1 MKNMSQ
7 STDPQFPPHENTPL
21 ITTAQPGSAYLLESI
36 TGEEISSNL
45 KPLDKING
53 YDVRPGFYEV
63 NGASALPGGVNFTLA
78 SHGAT
83 SCELLLF
90 HRKSSCLLYT
100 SCTHNGVKPY
110 AAFLFYLYVAQ
121 YNGIRRCKYIVC
133 NFRGFHGIISF
144 VVSGLLLLCNIMFCC
159 LYSYI
164 MPFHVRSVNWYFVS
178 VCVHFVTGLLYA
190 LSLIHI

>member
-78 SHGAT
+78 SVSFFYSTGNLQSH
-83 SCELLLF
+83 SQ
-90 HRKSSCLLYT
+90 
-100 SCTHNGVKPY
+100 V
-110 AAFLFYLYVAQ
+110 FLFRNTTGSA
-121 YNGIRRCKYIVC
+121 
-133 NFRGFHGIISF
+133 
-144 VVSGLLLLCNIMFCC
+144 MFF
-159 LYSYI
+159 
-164 MPFHVRSVNWYFVS
+164 P
-178 VCVHFVTGLLYA
+178 
-190 LSLIHI
+190 